1 MYLENAFYAAL
12 SHWGIFLTDNIKV
25 TIVLILS
32 RKLCTGF
39 LGVKNKSAYFLEF
52 EYFQEFIRLQSHAI
66 LQNTL
71 GKFFIKYGINFGYVL
86 YQKIV

>member
-1 MYLENAFYAAL
+1 M
-12 SHWGIFLTDNIKV
+12 

-39 LGVKNKSAYFLEF
+39 LGVKNKSAYFLE
-52 EYFQEFIRLQSHAI
+52 YFQEFTRLQSHAI

-71 GKFFIKYGINFGYVL
+71 GKFFIKYRINFGYVL
-86 YQKIV
+86 YQKII